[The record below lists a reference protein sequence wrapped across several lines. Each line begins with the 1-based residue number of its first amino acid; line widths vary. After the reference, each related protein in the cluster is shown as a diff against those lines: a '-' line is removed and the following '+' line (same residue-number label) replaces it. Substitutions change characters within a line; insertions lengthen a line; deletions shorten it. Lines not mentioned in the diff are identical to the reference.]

1 MKDDSRNFPTSQAN
15 SVGNFRLAQPLEK
28 SDKSAVPTVD
38 QIRNIITKALEKK
51 GVGAITAALDL
62 GYERNH
68 IREFLIGK
76 KQSLKTEVALALSE
90 YLDIDFKD
98 LIVTKE
104 KRQRRTG

>member
-1 MKDDSRNFPTSQAN
+1 MQAK
-15 SVGNFRLAQPLEK
+15 SVGKFRLARPIEK

-51 GVGAITAALDL
+51 GVGAITAALEL

-76 KQSLKTEVALALSE
+76 KESLKTEVSLALAD

-98 LIVTKE
+98 LVITKE
-104 KRQRRTG
+104 KRRRLTG